1 MKRIDNFAGRY
12 FFLSNFFSAPVT
24 WEGRTYL
31 NNEAAFQSA
40 KCIKD
45 SMRDKYTHLDPSKAK
60 RAGRNTIL
68 RQDWE
73 DIKEQVMYEVCFAK
87 FTQNP
92 ELGKKLVETGDAT
105 LVEGN
110 DWGDKTWGMVK
121 GVGQNKLGKILMKIR
136 EEIKDDFN

>member
-1 MKRIDNFAGRY
+1 MKQIDNFKGRY
-12 FFLSNFFSAPVT
+12 FFLSNFFPAPVT
-24 WEGRTYL
+24 WDGRTYL

-45 SMRDKYTHLDPSKAK
+45 SMRDKFTQLDPSRAK

-73 DIKEQVMYEVCFAK
+73 DVKEQVMYEVCLAK
-87 FTQNP
+87 FNQNP
-92 ELGKKLVETGDAT
+92 ELGKKLVETDDAI

-136 EEIKDDFN
+136 EEIKDVFN